1 MQLKGISSLH
11 KMCWVH
17 ISVQETVRGPLW
29 GLFPESQLGWET
41 DGGRDS
47 QGSESDTKLKL
58 WTRLQ
63 IRQHK
68 EMDGN
73 IP

>member
-1 MQLKGISSLH
+1 MQLKGIPSLL

-17 ISVQETVRGPLW
+17 ISVQEIVRVSLW
-29 GLFPESQLGWET
+29 GLLPESHLGWEMN
-41 DGGRDS
+41 GGCDS
-47 QGSESDTKLKL
+47 QGSEPDTKLKL
-58 WTRLQ
+58 WIKLQ

-68 EMDGN
+68 EMDGS